1 MTTQK
6 KAKQYLSKDWK
17 VLPIPKGSKA
27 PIIKDW
33 PGVNITEEELFK
45 YFSDSENIG
54 VKLGKPSKWLTDID
68 LDCKEAIQVAEYF
81 LPSAESIVTGKQIG
95 RASCRERVSSPV

>member
-54 VKLGKPSKWLTDID
+54 VKLGKPSK
-68 LDCKEAIQVAEYF
+68 C
-81 LPSAESIVTGKQIG
+81 
-95 RASCRERVSSPV
+95 